1 MDQKKA
7 ARASLQKI
15 HSGQILT
22 ATDLYNWAA
31 NNLSEISVAFVPSK
45 EYDKE
50 KALLA
55 PRFRA
60 GSAVKGTQTST
71 ALYRKVLEQ

>member
-15 HSGQILT
+15 HSGLILT
-22 ATDLYNWAA
+22 AADLYNWAA

-60 GSAVKGTQTST
+60 GSAVKGTQTS
-71 ALYRKVLEQ
+71 ALYRKVLGQ